1 VGTSDHPIQVPGGT
15 CCEDAVRTFC
25 DEGTPANISHT
36 GSHSD
41 LSVLSLPG
49 DRDETEAQK
58 EETRLEGV
66 NRTEESVGSG
76 DREAERPELSDDS
89 SNFSGDNDNIL
100 AECIQSGMPK
110 VSVTASKFN
119 PLNPELNSICYLLA
133 LLGAHHFLHVSKIRV
148 KSLTL
153 RLLMSYI

>member
-1 VGTSDHPIQVPGGT
+1 MLCNFVGTSDHPIQVPGGT

-49 DRDETEAQK
+49 DRDETGVQK
-58 EETRLEGV
+58 EETCLEGV
-66 NRTEESVGSG
+66 KKVEDPVECQ

-110 VSVTASKFN
+110 VSVTALKHDWN
-119 PLNPELNSICYLLA
+119 TTKHVWLNR
-133 LLGAHHFLHVSKIRV
+133 VS
-148 KSLTL
+148 
-153 RLLMSYI
+153 